1 MNKQEKQLLREKLGT
16 DAEPLLCVRSKAGI
30 DAGRWWRRTPVWLCV
45 VADQLVMLAV
55 ARRRYV
61 ESVAVADCSGTRY
74 SPATGELVV
83 EPAEALRINRFP
95 LGARD
100 ALQILNLL
108 NKNHQTKKSEQ
119 C

>member
-1 MNKQEKQLLREKLGT
+1 MNPKEKQLLREQLG
-16 DAEPLLCVRSKAGI
+16 DAEPRLCVRSKARI

-55 ARRRYV
+55 ARRRYI
-61 ESVAVADCSGTRY
+61 ESVPLADCSGTRY

-83 EPAEALRINRFP
+83 EPHEALQTNRFP
-95 LGARD
+95 LGPRD
-100 ALQILNLL
+100 ALRILNLL
-108 NKNHQTKKSEQ
+108 DKNHQTKNSKQ